1 MKGNKEAM
9 ETKIHFRRCHVCGT
23 LNEAPGKLVADCSSC
38 GKHLAPFHYFDE
50 SIFMGLPLRKE
61 EKRLETSPLPYKSY
75 PPLWGLT
82 AYW

>member
-1 MKGNKEAM
+1 M
-9 ETKIHFRRCHVCGT
+9 ETKIHFRRCHICGT
-23 LNEAPGKLVADCSSC
+23 LNEAPGQLVANCSCC

-61 EKRLETSPLPYKSY
+61 YQTRETNLPFKSY
-75 PPLWGLT
+75 PPIWGLT

>member
-1 MKGNKEAM
+1 M

-23 LNEAPGKLVADCSSC
+23 LNEASGQLVGNCSCC

-61 EKRLETSPLPYKSY
+61 LQNRETNLPFKSY
-75 PPLWGLT
+75 PPIWGLT